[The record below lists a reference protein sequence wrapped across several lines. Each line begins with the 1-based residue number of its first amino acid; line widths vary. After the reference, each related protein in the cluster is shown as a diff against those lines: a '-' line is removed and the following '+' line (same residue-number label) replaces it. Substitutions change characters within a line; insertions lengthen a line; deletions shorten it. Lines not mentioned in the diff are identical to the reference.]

1 MTNGAEQHTGM
12 NWTWWGGKK
21 VWKYKI
27 GVFLYGSDS
36 FPSTLYESWTE
47 WEEVR
52 GDACGCFMN
61 SAVQK
66 IQFEWTGNIPTPF
79 QIFSISVGL
88 PANNT
93 HKIKLPQPVLIKE
106 WTLEL
111 RRMWKCITVNF
122 QIWNLCCSCK
132 HLLHKPLSF
141 DLQAPYPI

>member
-12 NWTWWGGKK
+12 NWAWWGKKK

-88 PANNT
+88 PANNA
-93 HKIKLPQPVLIKE
+93 HKIKLPQPVLIKLNSRATQDVE
-106 WTLEL
+106 MHHRQFSDLKLEL
-111 RRMWKCITVNF
+111 FMQTFIT
-122 QIWNLCCSCK
+122 
-132 HLLHKPLSF
+132 
-141 DLQAPYPI
+141 